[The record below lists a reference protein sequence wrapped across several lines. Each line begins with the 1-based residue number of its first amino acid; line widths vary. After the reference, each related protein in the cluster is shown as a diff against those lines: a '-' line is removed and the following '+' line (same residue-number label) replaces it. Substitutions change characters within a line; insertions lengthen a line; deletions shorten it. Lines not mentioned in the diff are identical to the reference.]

1 MTSTR
6 FAGNSQTGPTAWCSR
21 PARSHPSAWPRD
33 LDAITS
39 NISGKNFTLYEN
51 LGDGS
56 FGNPRTLAAS
66 GAGSCAI
73 IHDRD
78 NDGDLDITGVD
89 EIDDLIVLFEN
100 RSG

>member
-1 MTSTR
+1 M
-6 FAGNSQTGPTAWCSR
+6 AVDIGDVDGDG
-21 PARSHPSAWPRD
+21 D

-39 NISGKNFTLYEN
+39 NISGKNLTLYEN

-89 EIDDLIVLFEN
+89 EIDDLIFLFEN
-100 RSG
+100 RPTGGRPRR